1 MEKLRFTLLFLTL
14 VLTAS
19 IALSCGTSSST
30 LLCGASSQNPGQGQG
45 QLQSITLSPATA
57 DAQNCPNGQ
66 VQFTATGHYIDPSQT
81 VTPQSTYWA
90 ACQLNAPTTDVS
102 VTTASVAQCKSG
114 ASGAYSINAFVPGN
128 CEAVNA
134 CGTGCTIYGTAQL
147 SCP

>member
-1 MEKLRFTLLFLTL
+1 MKKLRFTLLFLAL

-30 LLCGASSQNPGQGQG
+30 FLPCGASSQKPAQGEG
-45 QLQSITLSPATA
+45 QLQSITLSPASA
-57 DAQNCPNGQ
+57 DAQNCPNG
-66 VQFTATGHYIDPSQT
+66 VQFTPTGHYIDPPQT

-90 ACQLNAPTTDVS
+90 VCQKNAPTTDVS
-102 VTTASVAQCKSG
+102 VTTAGVAQCASG
-114 ASGAYSINAFVPGN
+114 ASDAYSINGFVPGN

-147 SCP
+147 TCP